1 MIEGERR
8 EGIEEMLL
16 ICILFYQGN
25 GIRMWDYSKSIE
37 SRNRERER
45 ERERERDKN
54 VNVI

>member
-16 ICILFYQGN
+16 ICVLFYQGN

-45 ERERERDKN
+45 DKN